1 MSNSTKTPLISV
13 VIPAFNRAS
22 VVPNAIRSVLGQS
35 LQDLEIIVVDDGS
48 QDSTAEIILRWAQS
62 EPRIRLIRNAS
73 NRGAQAA
80 RNSGIRAALGAWIAF
95 LDSDDTWISNS
106 LELRMAVARSRNV
119 DVVHSGGFVVRFDR
133 GERETLEIPA
143 LSGNVYHQLLRG
155 AGPMFQGLLI
165 SAKAL
170 RAVNELD
177 EAIVAYQEWDTA
189 IRLAKRF
196 KLAFVPE
203 PTFIWD
209 CRGTDTIS
217 KDLLRAAR
225 GYEQILRKHLR
236 GIALQVG
243 PRTVAEHYSRLSSEY
258 RIAGDE
264 RASQRC
270 KRTSYLWWPNL
281 QAPLRR
287 MRSYGQKLVTDG
299 IHLAFEVRRHGANR
313 RPRAEGARG

>member
-1 MSNSTKTPLISV
+1 MSNPTKTPIISV
-13 VIPAFNRAS
+13 VIPTFNRAS
-22 VVPNAIRSVLGQS
+22 VVPNAIQSVLGQS
-35 LQDLEIIVVDDGS
+35 LQELEIIVVDDGS
-48 QDSTAEIILRWAQS
+48 QDLTAEMILRWAQS

-106 LELRMAVARSRNV
+106 LELRVAAARSRDV
-119 DVVHSGGFVVRFDR
+119 HVVHSGGFVVPFDG

-143 LSGNVYHQLLRG
+143 LSGNVYRQLLRG

-170 RAVNELD
+170 RAVNGLD

-196 KLAFVPE
+196 KFAFVRE
-203 PTFIWD
+203 PTFIYD
-209 CRGTDTIS
+209 CRGTDTMS

-225 GYEQILRKHLR
+225 DMNK
-236 GIALQVG
+236 
-243 PRTVAEHYSRLSSEY
+243 S
-258 RIAGDE
+258 
-264 RASQRC
+264 
-270 KRTSYLWWPNL
+270 
-281 QAPLRR
+281 
-287 MRSYGQKLVTDG
+287 
-299 IHLAFEVRRHGANR
+299 
-313 RPRAEGARG
+313 